1 MTPTNSSVEA
11 VVAATKPRP
20 YTKPTMSSHVLAI
33 RQLTG
38 EARRRAEAAFLKK
51 SEGFVARAA
60 SWYIGDDL
68 SREEVMAAAGL
79 GFAEAL
85 ADWDPARGMFHVH
98 VKWRMRGAMA
108 KLLRSSRLIRGCDRH
123 AVQQL
128 DDADIG
134 EEAVEADAELSASE
148 ARREV
153 AAALAAMP
161 AEAAELIRAEL
172 RGDVVTDKKM
182 LRALSAAKE
191 LLGELALRRR
201 RGVAAPTPTPTPSD
215 PGGGHGDSG
224 GRLSKNTP
232 GKP

>member
-1 MTPTNSSVEA
+1 MGD
-11 VVAATKPRP
+11 R
-20 YTKPTMSSHVLAI
+20 VLAI

-38 EARRRAEAAFLKK
+38 EPRRRAEAAFLKK
-51 SEGFVARAA
+51 SEGFIARAA

-68 SREEVMAAAGL
+68 SREEVMAAAHLGL
-79 GFAEAL
+79 AEAL
-85 ADWDPARGMFHVH
+85 VDWDPARGMFHVL

-123 AVQQL
+123 AVQHL

-134 EEAVEADAELSASE
+134 EEAVEADAELAASE

-153 AAALAAMP
+153 ATALAVMP
-161 AEAAELIRAEL
+161 AEAAELIRAEM
-172 RGDVVTDKKM
+172 RGDVTDKKA

-191 LLGELALRRR
+191 LLGELVLRRR
-201 RGVAAPTPTPTPSD
+201 RGVVAPAPAPTPFD
-215 PGGGHGDSG
+215 RGGGHGDSG

>member
-1 MTPTNSSVEA
+1 MIPQTSTVQPL
-11 VVAATKPRP
+11 VAATKPRP
-20 YTKPTMSSHVLAI
+20 YLKPTMGDRVLVI

-68 SREEVMAAAGL
+68 SREDVMASAHL

-85 ADWDPARGMFHVH
+85 ADWDPARGLFHVH

-134 EEAVEADAELSASE
+134 EEVVEADAELAASE

-153 AAALAAMP
+153 EAALALMP
-161 AEAAELIRAEL
+161 HDAAELIRVEL

-191 LLGELALRRR
+191 LLGETVLRRR
-201 RGVAAPTPTPTPSD
+201 RGVVAAAPTPTPFDRGAGCP
-215 PGGGHGDSG
+215 DSG
-224 GRLSKNTP
+224 GRLSTNILGMP
-232 GKP
+232 